1 MFTGAFSHAIIDG
14 MVDDGSVLAVM
25 QAAGLRSERDY
36 DMLADMMGCD
46 FIMGADILMFD
57 HDIGVFRKRR
67 GHVLREHAF
76 RLCTARRDFID
87 SPSGFDSRAVDRF
100 MWAHDFIDVA
110 DAVSDEASRRE
121 PDGLGVAVRFLEILS
136 AALYRANMMGQDM
149 AGLLTSIPVFDSE
162 LIELAAYPEEYAVEA
177 MLASL

>member
-1 MFTGAFSHAIIDG
+1 

-25 QAAGLRSERDY
+25 LAAGLRSERDY

-57 HDIGVFRKRR
+57 PVIGVFRKRC

-87 SPSGFDSRAVDRF
+87 SPSGFAC
-100 MWAHDFIDVA
+100 
-110 DAVSDEASRRE
+110 
-121 PDGLGVAVRFLEILS
+121 G
-136 AALYRANMMGQDM
+136 GQVHVG
-149 AGLLTSIPVFDSE
+149 A
-162 LIELAAYPEEYAVEA
+162 
-177 MLASL
+177 